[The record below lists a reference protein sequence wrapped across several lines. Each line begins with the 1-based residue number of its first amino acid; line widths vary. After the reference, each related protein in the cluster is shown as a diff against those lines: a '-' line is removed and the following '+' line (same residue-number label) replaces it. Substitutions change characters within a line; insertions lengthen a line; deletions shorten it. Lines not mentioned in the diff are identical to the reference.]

1 MNEERIVVKS
11 DKLEVLDMK
20 VNELFDLSGRVSIV
34 TGGSA
39 GLGFQMATA
48 LAEAG
53 SSVVLCARN
62 YDKCRE
68 AATKIAEHGVETLA
82 VSCDV
87 RLRKDV
93 RNLVRRALE
102 KFGRI
107 DILVNSAGIAWA
119 APPERMKIADWRK
132 VIDVN
137 LTGTFIC
144 CQEVGKVMIRNR
156 KGSIINVS
164 SVLSSFG
171 NRIIDCANY
180 SASKG
185 GVDALTRDLAVKWA
199 PFNIRVNAIAPG
211 FFETHLTKSVI
222 ERKGDEIINLTPARR
237 IGKDDDL
244 KGPVVFLASDA
255 SKFVTGQ
262 VIAVDGGYSIM

>member
-1 MNEERIVVKS
+1 M
-11 DKLEVLDMK
+11 DKLEVLDMR
-20 VNELFDLSGRVSIV
+20 VDELFDLSGRVSVV
-34 TGGSA
+34 TGGSM

-53 SSVVLCARN
+53 SSIVLCARN
-62 YDKCRE
+62 YNKCAE
-68 AATKIAEHGVETLA
+68 AATIIAKLGVETLA

-87 RLRKDV
+87 RFRKDV
-93 RNLVRRALE
+93 RNLVMRALE

-107 DILVNSAGIAWA
+107 DVLVNSAGTAWA
-119 APPERMKIADWRK
+119 APPEKMKIADWQK

-144 CQEVGKVMIRNR
+144 CQEVGKVMIRNK

-164 SVLSSFG
+164 SVLSSVG
-171 NRIIDCANY
+171 NRIIDCINY

-199 PFNIRVNAIAPG
+199 PFDIRVNAIAPG
-211 FFETHLTKSVI
+211 FFKTHLTTSVI
-222 ERKGDEIINLTPARR
+222 ERRGNEIINLTPAAR
-237 IGKDDDL
+237 IGGDDDL

>member
-1 MNEERIVVKS
+1 
-11 DKLEVLDMK
+11 MK
-20 VNELFDLSGRVSIV
+20 VNELFDLSGRVSVV
-34 TGGSA
+34 TGGSM

-62 YDKCRE
+62 YDRCAE
-68 AATKIAEHGVETLA
+68 AATVVAKHGVETLA

-87 RLRKDV
+87 RFRKDV
-93 RNLVRRALE
+93 RNLVRKTLE
-102 KFGRI
+102 KFEKI
-107 DILVNSAGIAWA
+107 DVLVNSAGIAWA
-119 APPERMKIADWRK
+119 DPPERMKMSDWQK

-144 CQEVGKVMIRNR
+144 CQEVGRVMIKSR

-164 SVLSSFG
+164 SVLSTLG
-171 NRIIDCANY
+171 NRIIDCINY
-180 SASKG
+180 TASKG

-211 FFETHLTKSVI
+211 FFKTHLTKSVI
-222 ERKGDEIINLTPARR
+222 ERRGNDIINLTPAAR
-237 IGKDDDL
+237 IGEDDDL

-255 SKFVTGQ
+255 SKFITGQ